1 MNSKNVSVDGIILNA
16 EQRNRL
22 QIYYELLQKWQRA
35 INLVSAGTL
44 NDFWTRHV
52 ADSLQLLP
60 HLQGK
65 LLLDMGSGGG
75 FPGMVLAI
83 VSDFNVTCLDSDN
96 RKIQFLSEVARLTGT
111 KLNLV
116 NQRVE
121 NFSHDQTIDTVCARG
136 FAELKMLLQYTLQH
150 SAINYGVFLKGKN
163 VEKEIEEAQKF
174 FDFQYDMYPSKVSEN
189 SWIVVVSSVAEKN

>member
-1 MNSKNVSVDGIILNA
+1 MSVGNIILSA
-16 EQRNRL
+16 EQRDKL

-60 HLQGK
+60 HLRGK
-65 LLLDMGSGGG
+65 SLLDMGSGGG

-83 VSDFNVTCLDSDN
+83 VSDFDVTCLDSDN

-121 NFSHDQTIDTVCARG
+121 NFSHDWEIDTVCARG
-136 FAELKMLLQYTLQH
+136 FAELKMLLQYTQQH
-150 SAINYGVFLKGKN
+150 SALNYGVFLKGKN
-163 VEKEIEEAQKF
+163 VEKELKEAQKF
-174 FDFQYDMYPSKVSEN
+174 FDFQYDLHPSKISEN
-189 SWIVVVSSVAEKN
+189 SWIVLVSSIAAKN